1 MGGCVVRH
9 VLLFVILRHAAAMMG
24 TVFIRMF
31 PQIPCFLRDKTVV
44 VAVFLAS
51 CGRFVP
57 LFVKKAALLH
67 FYAFKLCKFN

>member
-9 VLLFVILRHAAAMMG
+9 VLLFVILRDAAAMMG

-44 VAVFLAS
+44 VAVFLNF
-51 CGRFVP
+51 GRKICAFV
-57 LFVKKAALLH
+57 
-67 FYAFKLCKFN
+67 C